1 MLFGLEII
9 FISFG
14 LMDKKRAEEGAA
26 RCYNPS
32 KIEWKIR
39 CNTHELR
46 DWPIFSTEKAFFYYS
61 SQPNCM

>member
-1 MLFGLEII
+1 
-9 FISFG
+9 
-14 LMDKKRAEEGAA
+14 MDKKRAEEGAA

-46 DWPIFSTEKAFFYYS
+46 DWPIYSTEKAFFYYTLQNLIS
-61 SQPNCM
+61 CVGC